1 MLNRV
6 GGSKAQHSMEHS
18 TMDMDKEYRRIGR
31 HEVEDE
37 WISGLNDEVYREGIS
52 TWSWKCWTNHP
63 LGCL

>member
-1 MLNRV
+1 
-6 GGSKAQHSMEHS
+6 MEHS